1 VKPLVLLAVGQT
13 KNKAFATL
21 EADYSEKIARYVRF
35 ESVIIK
41 DAQDKDPKLKAKKE
55 CEALLP
61 KLKSGDC
68 VIVCDERGKSFSS
81 VEFSKKIALWQETGK
96 RLVFVIGG
104 AFGLTDEFR
113 KTASTLLRLTDFTLP
128 HELARIVLLEQV
140 YRGFSLLAGEKYHHN

>member
-1 VKPLVLLAVGQT
+1 MKPVVLLAVGTT
-13 KNKAFATL
+13 KNKAFAAL

-35 ESVIIK
+35 ETIIIK
-41 DAQDKDPKLKAKKE
+41 DAQDKEPKLKAKKE
-55 CEALLP
+55 CETLLP

-68 VIVCDERGKSFSS
+68 VVVCDERGKSFTS

-113 KTASTLLRLTDFTLP
+113 KSATTLLSLTDFTLP
-128 HELARIVLLEQV
+128 HELARVVLLEQV
-140 YRGFSLLAGEKYHHN
+140 YRGLSILAGEKYHHE